1 MKTLYESILS
11 STKAGITGVISE
23 KIKDLIEKLN
33 ADTRTDTAYLQ
44 QQFFKDNDLLLDDK
58 SIEKLLKNMVKTI
71 KSNEDKAIIKP
82 GLKTQIEKGVEIF
95 ADIEN
100 YNSIS
105 YGVAVNVEF
114 VWGSAKR
121 KDYIIYISEDCIY
134 VLDNDATKKLLSK
147 MDEYFTQYKT
157 VNEFVYEY
165 GNGKKIT
172 RSSFYAGGKYRRY
185 DYKDMKK
192 FFEK

>member
-1 MKTLYESILS
+1 MKSLYESILG
-11 STKAGITGVISE
+11 STKAGITGIISE

-44 QQFFKDNDLLLDDK
+44 QKFFKDNDLLLDDK
-58 SIEKLLKNMVKTI
+58 STEKLLKTMAQTI
-71 KSNEDKAIIKP
+71 KSTDDKARIKP
-82 GLKTQIEKGVEIF
+82 GLKAQIAKGVEIF

-105 YGVAVNVEF
+105 YGVAINMDF

-121 KDYIIYISEDCIY
+121 KEYIIYISEDCMY
-134 VLDNDATKKLLSK
+134 VLDNDSTKILLRK
-147 MDEYFTQYKT
+147 MDEYFTKYKT
-157 VNEFVYEY
+157 VNEFEY
-165 GNGKKIT
+165 MFANGKKIN

-192 FFEK
+192 FFEV

>member
-1 MKTLYESILS
+1 MITLYESILS
-11 STKAGITGVISE
+11 STNAGITGVISE
-23 KIKDLIEKLN
+23 KIKELIEKLN

-44 QQFFKDNDLLLDDK
+44 HKFFKDNDLLLDDK
-58 SIEKLLKNMVKTI
+58 STEKLLKTMAQTI
-71 KSNEDKAIIKP
+71 KSTDDKARIKP
-82 GLKTQIEKGVEIF
+82 GLKAQVAKGVEIF

-105 YGVAVNVEF
+105 YAVAINMEF

-147 MDEYFTQYKT
+147 LDEYFTKYKT
-157 VNEFVYEY
+157 VNEFEYMY
-165 GNGKKIT
+165 GNGKKIS
-172 RSSFYAGGKYRRY
+172 RGAFYAGGSYRKY

-192 FFEK
+192 FFEV

>member
-1 MKTLYESILS
+1 MITLYESILS
-11 STKAGITGVISE
+11 STKSGITGVISE

-58 SIEKLLKNMVKTI
+58 SIEKLLKIMIKTI
-71 KSNEDKAIIKP
+71 KSTDDKARVKP
-82 GLKTQIEKGVEIF
+82 GLKAQIEKGVELF

-100 YNSIS
+100 YNSVS

-114 VWGSAKR
+114 VWGPAKR
-121 KDYIIYISEDCIY
+121 KEYIIYISEDCIY
-134 VLDNDATKKLLSK
+134 VLDNDATKTLLSK
-147 MDEYFTQYKT
+147 MDEYFSKHKT
-157 VNEFVYEY
+157 VNEFEY
-165 GNGKKIT
+165 IFPNGKKIN

-185 DYKDMKK
+185 DYKNMKK
-192 FFEK
+192 FFEV

>member
-11 STKAGITGVISE
+11 STKSGITGVISD
-23 KIKDLIEKLN
+23 KIKELIEKLN

-44 QQFFKDNDLLLDDK
+44 HKFFKDNDLLLDDK
-58 SIEKLLKNMVKTI
+58 SIEKLLKNMFKTV
-71 KSNEDKAIIKP
+71 KSNDDKARIKP
-82 GLKTQIEKGVEIF
+82 GLKAQIAKGVELF

-105 YGVAVNVEF
+105 YAVAINVEF

-134 VLDNDATKKLLSK
+134 VLDNDDTKALLHK
-147 MDEYFTQYKT
+147 MDEYFSRYKY
-157 VNEFVYEY
+157 VNEFEY
-165 GNGKKIT
+165 MYSNGKKIS
-172 RSSFYAGGKYRRY
+172 RGAFYAGGSYRKY

>member
-11 STKAGITGVISE
+11 STNAGITGVISE
-23 KIKDLIEKLN
+23 KIKELIEKLN

-44 QQFFKDNDLLLDDK
+44 HKFFNDNDLLLDDK
-58 SIEKLLKNMVKTI
+58 STEKLLKTMAQTVKSTD
-71 KSNEDKAIIKP
+71 DKARIKP
-82 GLKTQIEKGVEIF
+82 GLKAQIAKGVELF

-185 DYKDMKK
+185 DYKHMKK